1 MIILIIYC
9 VLFIVSLVINIYISL
24 FERKYKTKNNKKKL
38 TGCELSH
45 EILDL
50 DKKANSYILLT
61 KGDSLYNSL
70 RDTIKLDEDCFDE
83 SSIYSLTVSALKTYE
98 AIDNKNKEQYK
109 LRDKLLK
116 IVFYMVILSY
126 ILLAACVVLN
136 DYSFGYVSLALLI
149 VVLLFDIRWYLLYK
163 SNIEKIVKLL
173 KSNGFIDKDEV
184 DSVNSLMRVEVL
196 KSFTRL
202 INVIKNLFDQIIPDA

>member
-9 VLFIVSLVINIYISL
+9 VLFFISLVINIYISL

-50 DKKANSYILLT
+50 DTKADSYILLT

-83 SSIYSLTVSALKTYE
+83 SSVYSLTVSALKTYE
-98 AIDNKNKEQYK
+98 AIDKKNKEQYK

-202 INVIKNLFDQIIPDA
+202 INVIKDLFDQIIPDA

>member
-1 MIILIIYC
+1 MIILILYC
-9 VLFIVSLVINIYISL
+9 VLFIISLVINIYISL

-50 DKKANSYILLT
+50 DTKANSYILLT

-70 RDTIKLDEDCFDE
+70 RDTIKLNEDCFDE

-98 AIDNKNKEQYK
+98 AIDKKNKEQYK

-202 INVIKNLFDQIIPDA
+202 INVIKDLFDQIIPDA

>member
-9 VLFIVSLVINIYISL
+9 VLFFISLIINIYISL
-24 FERKYKTKNNKKKL
+24 IEKGYKNKRNKKEL

-50 DKKANSYILLT
+50 DSNNNSYILLT

-70 RDTIKLDEDCFDE
+70 RDTIKLDEDSFDE
-83 SSIYSLTVSALKTYE
+83 STLYALTVSALKSYE
-98 AIDNKNKEQYK
+98 AIDKKNKEQYK
-109 LRDKLLK
+109 LRDKLLR
-116 IVFYMVILSY
+116 IEFYMVILSY

-136 DYSFGYVSLALLI
+136 DYSIGGASLALLI
-149 VVLLFDIRWYLLYK
+149 IVSIVDIKWYLLYK
-163 SNIEKIVKLL
+163 SNINNVIKML

-184 DSVNSLMRVEVL
+184 EDITKLLSVEIL
-196 KSFTRL
+196 KPFTRL
-202 INVIKNLFDQIIPDA
+202 VNVIKELFDQIIPDA

>member
-1 MIILIIYC
+1 MIILILYC
-9 VLFIVSLVINIYISL
+9 VLFIISLVINIYISL

-50 DKKANSYILLT
+50 DTKANSYILLT

-98 AIDNKNKEQYK
+98 AIDKKNKEQYK
-109 LRDKLLK
+109 LRDNLLK

-163 SNIEKIVKLL
+163 SNIGKIVKLL

-202 INVIKNLFDQIIPDA
+202 INVIKDLFDQIIPDA

>member
-9 VLFIVSLVINIYISL
+9 VLFFISLIINIYISL
-24 FERKYKTKNNKKKL
+24 IEKGYKNKRNKKEL

-50 DKKANSYILLT
+50 DSNNNSYILLT

-70 RDTIKLDEDCFDE
+70 RDTIKLDEDSFDE
-83 SSIYSLTVSALKTYE
+83 STLYALTVSALKSYE
-98 AIDNKNKEQYK
+98 AIDKKNKEQYK
-109 LRDKLLK
+109 LRDKLLR
-116 IVFYMVILSY
+116 IEFYMVILSY

-136 DYSFGYVSLALLI
+136 DYSIGGASLALLI
-149 VVLLFDIRWYLLYK
+149 IVSIADIKWYLLYK
-163 SNIEKIVKLL
+163 SNINNVIKML

-184 DSVNSLMRVEVL
+184 EDVTKLLSVEIL
-196 KSFTRL
+196 KPFTRL
-202 INVIKNLFDQIIPDA
+202 VNVIKELFDQIIPDA

>member
-116 IVFYMVILSY
+116 IVFYM
-126 ILLAACVVLN
+126 
-136 DYSFGYVSLALLI
+136 
-149 VVLLFDIRWYLLYK
+149 
-163 SNIEKIVKLL
+163 
-173 KSNGFIDKDEV
+173 
-184 DSVNSLMRVEVL
+184 
-196 KSFTRL
+196 
-202 INVIKNLFDQIIPDA
+202 

>member
-1 MIILIIYC
+1 MIILILYC
-9 VLFIVSLVINIYISL
+9 VLFIISLVINIYISL

-50 DKKANSYILLT
+50 DTKANSYILLT

-98 AIDNKNKEQYK
+98 AIDKKNKEQYK

-202 INVIKNLFDQIIPDA
+202 INVIKDLFDQIIPDA